1 MYRIRIENLETGR
14 YELDMNTDCVF
25 AVVHIPGEDAN
36 KEFVVA
42 KTSRTVLDEVLLSAQ
57 QLILKIGN
65 LR

>member
-25 AVVHIPGEDAN
+25 AVAHFPGKDSN
-36 KEFVVA
+36 KDFVAA
-42 KTSRTVLDEVLLSAQ
+42 KASGSVVDHVLLSAQ
-57 QLILKIGN
+57 QLILKIGA